1 MFPLGSVLFPHMP
14 LLLRVFEDRY
24 LIMLS
29 RILQAD
35 SAEFG
40 VVLIERGQEVGG
52 GEHRFD
58 VGTVARITQLDAPE
72 GFVGLLAEGGRRI
85 RVAGWLDE
93 DPHPQAE
100 VEVLPDLE
108 WDDAL
113 QPLLDSAERAVR
125 RALARASEFEDQ
137 QWSADV
143 ELSDEPVAAAWQL
156 AAIAP
161 IGPLDQ
167 VALLRS
173 PSLEAL
179 LTALLEYVATAE
191 ETRLAAW
198 PDEGDEFGADEFGGD
213 EFGSDEFAGGDDA
226 VDDDADGD
234 DTSGDDTDSDDTAG
248 DDTAGDDT
256 AGDDAVGDDSAGD
269 DEP

>member
-85 RVAGWLDE
+85 QVADWLDE
-93 DPHPQAE
+93 DPHPQAA
-100 VEVLPDLE
+100 VEVLPELE

-113 QPLLDSAERAVR
+113 QPLFDDAERVVR
-125 RALARASEFEDQ
+125 RALARASEFADQ
-137 QWSADV
+137 QWSSDV
-143 ELSDEPVAAAWQL
+143 ELSEEPIAASWQL

-173 PSLEAL
+173 PTTHAL
-179 LTALLEYVATAE
+179 LTDLIDYVATAE
-191 ETRLAAW
+191 ETLLAAW
-198 PDEGDEFGADEFGGD
+198 PDDQLEPLDDAGDGADT
-213 EFGSDEFAGGDDA
+213 
-226 VDDDADGD
+226 DDDRDAEQD
-234 DTSGDDTDSDDTAG
+234 DPNED
-248 DDTAGDDT
+248 
-256 AGDDAVGDDSAGD
+256 V
-269 DEP
+269 E